1 MYKYPEEIIK
11 SYNKLA
17 IEQLKLQNYQN
28 SIIYLKQALLV
39 IKRVNQESVKYN
51 LMALTFTN
59 LGCFF
64 KKTEKNQEALEYFLK
79 AVSLDNKINSEFGS
93 ISGAYLN
100 ICSILSEQGKHKE
113 ALDNALKGINFL
125 KKNWN
130 NTPELI
136 TNLVLS
142 YHAAGIEY
150 QHLNLFEES
159 EQTFRKGWDI
169 SQNYFGIK
177 NSLTLTLKNCIK
189 LYKNKNSAKILHKTH
204 NCLQEKLIT
213 RPKSQNPCQRIRKTQ
228 KYKNISRFINP
239 NFIISPQI
247 EIFYDDS
254 LSNSPE
260 ITPKLA
266 KLPKKIDINKHKAI
280 EKQAAI
286 MIQSWWRGISARKKY
301 EDLLINIKIKKAEN
315 NARKAV
321 EHYERLK
328 RILKIKKNSEYK

>member
-125 KKNWN
+125 KKN
-130 NTPELI
+130 
-136 TNLVLS
+136 
-142 YHAAGIEY
+142 
-150 QHLNLFEES
+150 
-159 EQTFRKGWDI
+159 
-169 SQNYFGIK
+169 
-177 NSLTLTLKNCIK
+177 
-189 LYKNKNSAKILHKTH
+189 
-204 NCLQEKLIT
+204 
-213 RPKSQNPCQRIRKTQ
+213 
-228 KYKNISRFINP
+228 
-239 NFIISPQI
+239 
-247 EIFYDDS
+247 
-254 LSNSPE
+254 
-260 ITPKLA
+260 
-266 KLPKKIDINKHKAI
+266 
-280 EKQAAI
+280 
-286 MIQSWWRGISARKKY
+286 
-301 EDLLINIKIKKAEN
+301 
-315 NARKAV
+315 
-321 EHYERLK
+321 
-328 RILKIKKNSEYK
+328 